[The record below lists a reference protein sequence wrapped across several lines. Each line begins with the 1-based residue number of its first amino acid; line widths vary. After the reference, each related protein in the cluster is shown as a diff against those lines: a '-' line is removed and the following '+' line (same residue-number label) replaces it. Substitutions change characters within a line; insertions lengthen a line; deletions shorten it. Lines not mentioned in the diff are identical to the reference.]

1 MDRWTTGQVAKQ
13 RDISVRTL
21 RYYDQINLL
30 TPSFKDENGRR
41 YYSEDDLFRL
51 EKIIILKS
59 LSMPLKDIQYV
70 LGKISYKQILITHH
84 NHLQEELTKL
94 QTNISHTASLIN
106 MLDME
111 ESLSWK
117 EVSQLVHRPPGHS
130 RQWIDYFT
138 EDEERFLQTVI
149 PKLEGMDR
157 STQQYVSLLRRIEW
171 CIKHEISPES
181 EEGNRIAS
189 ELMELSNDTFKGD
202 QRLMDQFWEVRRK
215 PSEETGLYPI
225 SEEALEFI
233 EQCLSYQQSNN
244 KSR

>member
-1 MDRWTTGQVAKQ
+1 
-13 RDISVRTL
+13 
-21 RYYDQINLL
+21 
-30 TPSFKDENGRR
+30 
-41 YYSEDDLFRL
+41 
-51 EKIIILKS
+51 
-59 LSMPLKDIQYV
+59 MPLKDIQYV
-70 LGKISYKQILITHH
+70 LNKISYKQILITHH

-117 EVSQLVHRPPGHS
+117 EVSQLVHRPSGHS
-130 RQWIDYFT
+130 RQWIDYFK

-171 CIKHEISPES
+171 CIKHKISPET

-202 QRLMDQFWEVRRK
+202 QGLMDKFWEVRRR
-215 PSEETGLYPI
+215 PAEETGLYPI
-225 SEEALEFI
+225 QKKLWNLLNNAFPISNRIIKADKRELHFI
-233 EQCLSYQQSNN
+233 MELLLYLILRLYQ
-244 KSR
+244 KSSANRYGIPS